1 MFRDSCEIVSAK
13 SGNTVLYLHYSE
25 INSFCVPSRSSLENS
40 FFLKMN
46 DFSQLCQNY
55 IVTTNERYLFI
66 TRNMWKTFW
75 SILEAKRNTKY
86 IRKYRLKF
94 IYWHIRLERKIE
106 VQIWWFNSIV
116 MKHININ
123 FHNYIFMLFLYFATL
138 IIPITNISNNNKYLI
153 HRLTILF
160 YDLKDMCLT

>member
-66 TRNMWKTFW
+66 ARNVEDVLLYSRGQKKHKIYKKISVEVYLLTHK
-75 SILEAKRNTKY
+75 IGTKN
-86 IRKYRLKF
+86 R
-94 IYWHIRLERKIE
+94 
-106 VQIWWFNSIV
+106 S
-116 MKHININ
+116 
-123 FHNYIFMLFLYFATL
+123 
-138 IIPITNISNNNKYLI
+138 SNLMI
-153 HRLTILF
+153 
-160 YDLKDMCLT
+160 